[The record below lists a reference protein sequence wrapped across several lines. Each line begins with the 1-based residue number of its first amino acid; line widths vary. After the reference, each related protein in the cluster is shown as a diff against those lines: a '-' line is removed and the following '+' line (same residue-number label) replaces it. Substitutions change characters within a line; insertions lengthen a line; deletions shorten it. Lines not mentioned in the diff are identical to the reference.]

1 LTSFFSPV
9 FSLILSWAERLE
21 QDLINDDFTLL
32 RWIQDLA
39 IPDDRFAC
47 MGASEGER
55 AKKRETPFYHGRK
68 TDVINAN
75 VLSFGLGWSLVSD
88 DSHTIKSG

>member
-1 LTSFFSPV
+1 MT
-9 FSLILSWAERLE
+9 IE
-21 QDLINDDFTLL
+21 DDDFTLL
-32 RWIQDLA
+32 RPILQLGWIQDLA
-39 IPDDRFAC
+39 IPHDRFAC

-88 DSHTIKSG
+88 DFHTIKSGW

>member
-1 LTSFFSPV
+1 
-9 FSLILSWAERLE
+9 
-21 QDLINDDFTLL
+21 
-32 RWIQDLA
+32 
-39 IPDDRFAC
+39 
-47 MGASEGER
+47 MMASEGER
-55 AKKRETPFYHGRK
+55 ARKRETPFYHGRK

>member
-1 LTSFFSPV
+1 MT
-9 FSLILSWAERLE
+9 IE
-21 QDLINDDFTLL
+21 DDDFTLL

-39 IPDDRFAC
+39 IQDLTYS

>member
-1 LTSFFSPV
+1 MT
-9 FSLILSWAERLE
+9 IE
-21 QDLINDDFTLL
+21 DDDFTLL

-88 DSHTIKSG
+88 DSHTIKSGW